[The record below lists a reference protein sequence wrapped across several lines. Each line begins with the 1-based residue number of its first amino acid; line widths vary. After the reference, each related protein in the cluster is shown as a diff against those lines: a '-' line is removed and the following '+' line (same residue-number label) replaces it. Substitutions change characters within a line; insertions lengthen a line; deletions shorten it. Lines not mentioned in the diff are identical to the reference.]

1 MNNAFLERTFSIG
14 SDSDLGE
21 DMLRHLRLM
30 KRFRFWRW
38 VNIMSEVLV
47 FSYVAFDVLDLDLSD
62 FPLNERMLIIT
73 EASKATEMVHTLNW
87 NGFHIVPSLLQT
99 SLFKETIRIQQKN
112 ILRAS
117 RFREA
122 RILFPPADHPAVFH
136 LRLVSSCLK
145 LYFRL
150 AAT

>member
-1 MNNAFLERTFSIG
+1 MNNAFLERPFSIG

-21 DMLRHLRLM
+21 DMLRHLRLI

-38 VNIMSEVLV
+38 VHIMSAVLV
-47 FSYVAFDVLDLDLSD
+47 FSYVAFDVLDLSD

-73 EASKATEMVHTLNW
+73 EAPKATEMVHTLNW
-87 NGFHIVPSLLQT
+87 NGFHIVPSLLQP
-99 SLFKETIRIQQKN
+99 SLFKESIRIQQKN

-122 RILFPPADHPAVFH
+122 RILFHRLIIPQSSTLDSSPPA
-136 LRLVSSCLK
+136 
-145 LYFRL
+145 
-150 AAT
+150 

>member
-21 DMLRHLRLM
+21 DMLRHLRLI

-38 VNIMSEVLV
+38 VHIMSAVLV

-73 EASKATEMVHTLNW
+73 EAPKATEMVHTLNW
-87 NGFHIVPSLLQT
+87 SGFQIVPSLLQP
-99 SLFKETIRIQQKN
+99 SLFKESIRIQQKN

-122 RILFPPADHPAVFH
+122 RILFHRLIIPQSSTLDSSPPA
-136 LRLVSSCLK
+136 
-145 LYFRL
+145 
-150 AAT
+150 

>member
-1 MNNAFLERTFSIG
+1 MNNAFLERAFSIG

-21 DMLRHLRLM
+21 DMLRHLRLI

-38 VNIMSEVLV
+38 VHIMSAVLV

-73 EASKATEMVHTLNW
+73 EAPKATEIVHTLNW
-87 NGFHIVPSLLQT
+87 SGFQIVPSLLHP
-99 SLFKETIRIQQKN
+99 SLFKESIRIQQKN

-122 RILFPPADHPAVFH
+122 RILSHRLIIPQSSTLDSSPPA
-136 LRLVSSCLK
+136 
-145 LYFRL
+145 
-150 AAT
+150 

>member
-1 MNNAFLERTFSIG
+1 MNNAFLERAFSIG

-21 DMLRHLRLM
+21 DMLRHLRLI

-38 VNIMSEVLV
+38 VHIMSAVLV
-47 FSYVAFDVLDLDLSD
+47 FSYVAFDVLDLSD

-73 EASKATEMVHTLNW
+73 EAPKATEIVHTLNW
-87 NGFHIVPSLLQT
+87 SGFQIVPSLLQP
-99 SLFKETIRIQQKN
+99 SLFKESIRIQQKN

-122 RILFPPADHPAVFH
+122 RILFHRLIIPQSSTLDSSPPA
-136 LRLVSSCLK
+136 
-145 LYFRL
+145 
-150 AAT
+150 

>member
-1 MNNAFLERTFSIG
+1 MNNAFLERAFSIG

-21 DMLRHLRLM
+21 DMLRHLKLI

-38 VNIMSEVLV
+38 VHIMSAVLV

-73 EASKATEMVHTLNW
+73 EAPKATEMVHTLNW

-122 RILFPPADHPAVFH
+122 RILFHQLIIPQSSTLDSSPPA
-136 LRLVSSCLK
+136 
-145 LYFRL
+145 
-150 AAT
+150 